1 MNFLD
6 IFKTNQKIEGKETY
20 NFLVVAALQE
30 ELNEFYKLEK
40 SFSRKI
46 EKEGG
51 AFEVELD
58 FNGSK
63 IKILTFSPNNMGMPI
78 NATYL
83 MDIVLKHNPIY
94 TFMIGTCAC
103 LNDKHKIGDVLVPDR
118 IFSYESGKYE
128 SGKFMPD
135 YFAHSTSGKLR
146 KQAELLKSIIGKKIQ
161 FSVIADED
169 FCSGAAVIDDSKI
182 VANIKKYGSRKLS
195 GLDMESY
202 AIACMNTLFKG
213 EKDLLVIK
221 GISDYAKQKSESEKK
236 GNKELAK
243 KNSAKFA
250 LHLIK
255 HLQKNTFIH
264 DKKIKLNKN

>member
-6 IFKTNQKIEGKETY
+6 IFKTNQKIARKETY

-40 SFSRKI
+40 SFSKKI

-51 AFEVELD
+51 AFEVEFE
-58 FNGSK
+58 FNGNN

-78 NATYL
+78 NATFL
-83 MDIVLKHNPIY
+83 MDIILKHNPIY

-103 LNDKHKIGDVLVPDR
+103 LNDKHQIGDVLVPDR

-128 SGKFMPD
+128 NGKFMPD

-146 KQAELLKSIIGKKIQ
+146 KQAELLKSMIGKKQ

-169 FCSGAAVIDDSKI
+169 FCSGAAVVDDIKI
-182 VANIKKYGSRKLS
+182 VEKIKRIGSRKLS

-213 EKDLLVIK
+213 EKELLVIK
-221 GISDYAKQKSESEKK
+221 GISDFAKQKSEAEKK

-243 KNSAKFA
+243 KNSAKFT
-250 LHLIK
+250 LQLIK

-264 DKKIKLNKN
+264 DKKVKLSKS